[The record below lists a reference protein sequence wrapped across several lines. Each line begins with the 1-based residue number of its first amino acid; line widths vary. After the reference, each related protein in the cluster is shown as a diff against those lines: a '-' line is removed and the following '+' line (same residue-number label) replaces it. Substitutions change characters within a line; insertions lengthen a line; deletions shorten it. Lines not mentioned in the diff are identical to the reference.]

1 MWDGVCFEVIAIE
14 SDDGGE
20 IRYIMTPWEEHHVI
34 RRMDQYD
41 DESEALRLTQYS
53 TIKRQQKRSVA
64 ASFSAMFLGHVP
76 SIVQARLENELGIS
90 ASRMTVMSCIPPVVV
105 FAVIILLSAGAR
117 IEARSSPVWFPLLVA
132 SVYLLIESVV
142 RFYIAMSQSRGVGSA
157 AGFLLYLAYWL
168 TVLRRSP
175 DRSPFLAERGLGLYT
190 VPPSADV
197 EMRDALDTFEPLLTL
212 LTPEEQRMLAQRYG
226 FDYKRH
232 AFGVTWVIL
241 AFASLGA
248 LSSVATLIHDP
259 RVTAGLSLLVA
270 SVLVIEQ
277 IQRLRRLPL
286 GPAGSMMSPLI
297 RLFVKRF
304 LTTAP

>member
-1 MWDGVCFEVIAIE
+1 
-14 SDDGGE
+14 
-20 IRYIMTPWEEHHVI
+20 
-34 RRMDQYD
+34 
-41 DESEALRLTQYS
+41 
-53 TIKRQQKRSVA
+53 
-64 ASFSAMFLGHVP
+64 
-76 SIVQARLENELGIS
+76 NELGIS

-168 TVLRRSP
+168 TVLSRSP